1 MHADATRAGG
11 DVCVCV
17 CTFAARGR
25 TQSGPAEAG
34 NALTHRAANTREKK
48 VRVAAAWRP
57 GPSEAAQILW
67 LFFLSDARGAL
78 PQFLV
83 FSFPLPHMPA
93 DYGAFSPLLL
103 TDAPHTHTHTHT
115 HTTWLH
121 GAVAVLADKG
131 FIECRP
137 VRAIP
142 AVAVHA
148 SDVHSHHSAR
158 YLPQPT
164 RRSFSRSHL
173 GRHPPLHRHS
183 PLHLLP
189 PCASRLTVSLS
200 CSLMS
205 ELCVGGMCASACLA
219 LPSWAGR
226 CGRADKLVETAPN
239 KVTMRPKS

>member
-1 MHADATRAGG
+1 MLSLSLSLSLSHTHTYTHTGGGWRWMHADATRAGG

-115 HTTWLH
+115 HH
-121 GAVAVLADKG
+121 LAPWRSSG
-131 FIECRP
+131 P
-137 VRAIP
+137 
-142 AVAVHA
+142 
-148 SDVHSHHSAR
+148 
-158 YLPQPT
+158 
-164 RRSFSRSHL
+164 RRQRIY
-173 GRHPPLHRHS
+173 
-183 PLHLLP
+183 
-189 PCASRLTVSLS
+189 
-200 CSLMS
+200 
-205 ELCVGGMCASACLA
+205 
-219 LPSWAGR
+219 
-226 CGRADKLVETAPN
+226 
-239 KVTMRPKS
+239 